1 MKFKEG
7 DILEFIGV
15 ETYSAKKGARAICTG
30 NNDFLQV
37 EWIRDELSGS
47 QMDGGYYSGWFIK
60 VGELETQKE
69 DRILKENKKV
79 MKFNFEEGK
88 QRIIKM
94 LEEHIVD
101 FKKDMLQDIKITIN
115 EDADISGTNAIDQ
128 IEDIIE
134 TIKTNTNYCEK
145 AIGKV
150 KQAKSIAEVLLA
162 MENTCYEEM
171 EETTLN
177 ELFGLEGITIE

>member
-15 ETYSAKKGARAICTG
+15 ETYSAKKGARAICKG
-30 NNDFLQV
+30 DNGYLQV
-37 EWIRDELSGS
+37 EWIRDGLDND
-47 QMDGGYYSGWFIK
+47 QANGGYHSEWFTK
-60 VGELETQKE
+60 VGELEIQKE

-88 QRIIKM
+88 QRVVKM

-101 FKKDMLQDIKITIN
+101 FKTDMSKDIKGVIN
-115 EDADISGTNAIDQ
+115 DDREDAIDQ

-150 KQAKSIAEVLLA
+150 KQAKSIAEVLFA
-162 MENTCYEEM
+162 MKNTCYEEM
-171 EETTLN
+171 EETVLN

>member
-15 ETYSAKKGARAICTG
+15 ETYSAKKGARAICKG
-30 NNDFLQV
+30 NNGYLQV
-37 EWIRDELSGS
+37 EWIRDGLDND
-47 QMDGGYYSGWFIK
+47 QANGGYHSDWFIK
-60 VGELETQKE
+60 VGESETQKE
-69 DRILKENKKV
+69 DRIFEENKKEKV
-79 MKFNFEEGK
+79 MRFNFEEGK
-88 QRIIKM
+88 QRVIKM

-101 FKKDMLQDIKITIN
+101 FKTDMLQDIKGVLN
-115 EDADISGTNAIDQ
+115 EDREDAIDQ

-134 TIKTNTNYCEK
+134 TIRINTEHCFK

-150 KQAKSIAEVLLA
+150 KIAKSIAKVLDA

-171 EETTLN
+171 EETVLN
-177 ELFGLEGITIE
+177 ELFGLENITIE

>member
-15 ETYSAKKGARAICTG
+15 ETYSAKKGARAICKG
-30 NNDFLQV
+30 DNGYLQV
-37 EWIRDELSGS
+37 EWIRDGLDND
-47 QMDGGYYSGWFIK
+47 QANGGYHSEWFTK
-60 VGELETQKE
+60 VEELEIQKE

-88 QRIIKM
+88 QRVVKM

-101 FKKDMLQDIKITIN
+101 FKTDMSKDIKGVIN
-115 EDADISGTNAIDQ
+115 DDREDAIDQ

-162 MENTCYEEM
+162 MKNTFCEEM
-171 EETTLN
+171 EEIVLA
-177 ELFGLEGITIE
+177 ELFGLEEGITME